1 MQLCDIFNDYKNGV
15 PYKFETEFET
25 LYFNDDNRYEDSMN
39 DLTRVVTKY
48 SFDEIVKL
56 TNNDTFN
63 QGYFF
68 LPTHVCEKIDE
79 IFFEFSENKE
89 YNGRSAKEIN
99 ELKAKKINELI
110 CNFKNPYI
118 DDNDKSSTSFFIV
131 QSDIDNC
138 DSAEILLSLKERV
151 SKNTEE
157 LAILRGNICNGN
169 GLLRKSQ
176 KFKKPDPKCKHI
188 SFWKKKT
195 GCALADFTNI
205 SNQFNLLEKNYEI
218 NE

>member
-1 MQLCDIFNDYKNGV
+1 MKLCDIFNDYKNGV

-63 QGYFF
+63 QGY
-68 LPTHVCEKIDE
+68 
-79 IFFEFSENKE
+79 
-89 YNGRSAKEIN
+89 NGRSAKEIN

-110 CNFKNPYI
+110 CNFKNPYV

-188 SFWKKKT
+188 SFWKKKQDV
-195 GCALADFTNI
+195 L
-205 SNQFNLLEKNYEI
+205 
-218 NE
+218 

>member
-1 MQLCDIFNDYKNGV
+1 MKLCDIFNDYKNGV

-79 IFFEFSENKE
+79 IFFEFSE
-89 YNGRSAKEIN
+89 
-99 ELKAKKINELI
+99 KKRI
-110 CNFKNPYI
+110 
-118 DDNDKSSTSFFIV
+118 
-131 QSDIDNC
+131 
-138 DSAEILLSLKERV
+138 
-151 SKNTEE
+151 
-157 LAILRGNICNGN
+157 
-169 GLLRKSQ
+169 
-176 KFKKPDPKCKHI
+176 
-188 SFWKKKT
+188 
-195 GCALADFTNI
+195 
-205 SNQFNLLEKNYEI
+205 
-218 NE
+218 